1 MFLENRAKIEET
13 ADQFD
18 NVTVLMG
25 VNLNE
30 ETIKMEKE
38 HKNICEKCAE
48 SWKHPQG
55 RRSKSDD
62 RLPCFYVILEHV
74 RMNLKKW
81 VKV

>member
-1 MFLENRAKIEET
+1 M
-13 ADQFD
+13 
-18 NVTVLMG
+18 
-25 VNLNE
+25 
-30 ETIKMEKE
+30 IKMEKE